1 MIVAPFD
8 AGAVQETEAEAAIAP
23 VATTEVGASGTAE
36 GTIDEDATEAEPVP
50 DTFVA
55 VTENEYEVPFV
66 RPETV
71 HDVEAVVHWNP
82 AGLEVTVYCVI
93 VAPFDAGAVQET
105 TDWVFAAPVA
115 VTEVGAPGTAEGT
128 IEEDATEA
136 EPVPDTF
143 VAVTVNEY
151 DVPLVRPLTVH
162 EVDEVVHCNPPGLE
176 VTV

>member
-36 GTIDEDATEAEPVP
+36 GTIDD
-50 DTFVA
+50 
-55 VTENEYEVPFV
+55 
-66 RPETV
+66 
-71 HDVEAVVHWNP
+71 
-82 AGLEVTVYCVI
+82 
-93 VAPFDAGAVQET
+93 
-105 TDWVFAAPVA
+105 
-115 VTEVGAPGTAEGT
+115 
-128 IEEDATEA
+128 DATEA

-176 VTV
+176 VTVYAEIAAPPVEAGAVHDTSD